1 MKRFFKRLLIILSIL
16 FLLLSGAVFLI
27 SSLFSDQIG
36 ERVVR
41 ELNQQLKSELEIEG
55 FELSFLRTFPNIGA
69 NLRGVKLKGT
79 DQEDLL
85 LAEELSFR
93 AGLWSL
99 LSSDIKLKSVVLSD
113 GILRI
118 AVDREGNANYDIFK
132 EVEDTQAPAEGE
144 VDAAAASI
152 NLEKAVVSNM
162 KLFYSDAQSKQR
174 LTMDIE
180 EATFAGNFGSTQ
192 YKLKSNAELF
202 VQYLESDGT
211 NLLSNRPLVY
221 DTEIEVNSE
230 EGQYQI
236 DKLQLQVGELPLEAS
251 GNFRIQEEETF
262 INLNFSSEDG
272 QLQDVLSLL
281 PDEYKNQLNGV
292 ETDGDFQLKA
302 TVEGIQSK
310 QQQPKI
316 TAELRFSDG
325 RISGDRVNARVRDLG
340 FLAYYTNGTQQN
352 DKTSK
357 LVIENLRGEFEREPF
372 ALDLTI
378 ENFDEPSIVFAADG
392 TLAPGALLAFIPD
405 ERVTAGNGKIH
416 INRLNV
422 RGRYEDMLRSSRIGR
437 VDMSGSVSFADAGFT
452 INDEDIKLSSGE
464 ITLEQNTMFAKAVT
478 LEAPGTKMFFDGRAT
493 NFLPVI
499 LADSIN
505 SQGATL
511 FFDARL
517 SATELDIDQLMAL
530 GAPSEIAQ
538 EEAAATGSTDSL
550 AQAEVEKREFFTQFL
565 DGTFAAEIQSFNYD
579 LIEGQDF
586 KGNLTFK
593 DGTMTIAGN
602 TKTMDGEFILDGEM
616 KFTEAPVLTAKLSGN
631 RINIHEF
638 FRQSENFGQDFLV
651 ADNLEGRLDTRIFI
665 EAHFDNAGN
674 FQEDQL
680 RVLAGVG
687 LKDGVL
693 KDFAMLEDFSS
704 FVNIQ
709 DLREIR
715 FTNLQNFFEIRNSK
729 LYLPVMFIQSNALN
743 MTISGE
749 HTFEQDINY
758 YVKVNAGQVM
768 ADRFRR
774 HNSKLKPKPAKR
786 KGFFN
791 LYYAILGNLDD
802 YNFVSDK
809 RRVQNDFQESEAR
822 KRDIHYELERL
833 FGTIIELVDEPL
845 DWRDIPEYQADPESS
860 EPEFLDMEIE
870 GGE

>member
-16 FLLLSGAVFLI
+16 FLLLSGVIFLI

-41 ELNQQLKSELEIEG
+41 ELNQQLKSELEVEG

-69 NLRGVKLKGT
+69 NLKGVKLNGA

-93 AGLWSL
+93 ASLWSL
-99 LSSDIKLKSVVLSD
+99 LSSDIQLKSVVLRD

-118 AVDREGNANYDIFK
+118 NVDQQGNANYDIFK
-132 EVEDTQAPAEGE
+132 EEKEGASTAPPEED
-144 VDAAAASI
+144 DASASI

-180 EATFAGNFGSTQ
+180 KATFAGNFGSTQ
-192 YKLKSNAELF
+192 YELKSDAKLF
-202 VQYLESDGT
+202 VEYLESDGK

-221 DTEIEVNSE
+221 NTEIAVNSE

-236 DKLQLQVGELPLEAS
+236 DQLQLQVGELPLEAS

-262 INLNFSSEDG
+262 VNLTFSSEDG

-281 PDEYKNQLNGV
+281 PDEYKNQLNGI
-292 ETDGDFQLKA
+292 ETDGDFSLNA
-302 TVEGIQSK
+302 TIEGVQSK
-310 QQQPKI
+310 QQQPKVI
-316 TAELRFSDG
+316 AELRFSDG
-325 RISGDRVNARVRDLG
+325 SISGDRVNARVRDLG

-357 LVIENLRGEFEREPF
+357 LVIENLRGEFDREPF

-378 ENFDEPSIVFAADG
+378 ENFDDPSIVFAADG

-405 ERVTAGNGKIH
+405 ENITSGNGKIH
-416 INRLNV
+416 INRLTV

-437 VDMSGSVSFADAGFT
+437 VDMSGAVSFADAGFT
-452 INDEDIKLSSGE
+452 INEEEIKLSSGE
-464 ITLEQNTMFAKAVT
+464 IVLEQNTLLAKGVT

-493 NFLPVI
+493 NFLPVL
-499 LADSIN
+499 LADSVN

-511 FFDARL
+511 VFDARL
-517 SATELDIDQLMAL
+517 RATELDIDQLMAL

-538 EEAAATGSTDSL
+538 EEAQATGTTDSL

-593 DGTMTIAGN
+593 EGTMTIAGN
-602 TKTMDGEFILDGEM
+602 TKTMGGEFLLDGEM

-631 RINIHEF
+631 RINIYEF

-704 FVNIQ
+704 FVNVR

-715 FTNLQNFFEIRNSK
+715 FTNLQNFFEVKNSK

-758 YVKVNAGQVM
+758 FVKVNAGQVM

-845 DWRDIPEYQADPESS
+845 DWRDIPEYPSDPDSS

-870 GGE
+870 GGN

>member
-1 MKRFFKRLLIILSIL
+1 MKRFFKRLLIVLSIL
-16 FLLLSGAVFLI
+16 FLLLCGAVFVI

-36 ERVVR
+36 ERVVS
-41 ELNQQLKSELEIEG
+41 ELNQQLKSELEVEG

-69 NLRGVKLKGT
+69 NLRGVSLKGT
-79 DQEDLL
+79 DEEDLL
-85 LAEELSFR
+85 VADELSFR

-99 LSSDIKLKSVVLSD
+99 LGSDVQLKSVVLSD

-118 AVDREGNANYDIFK
+118 AVDRDGNANYDIFK
-132 EVEDTQAPAEGE
+132 TEETEPAPEE
-144 VDAAAASI
+144 NTTSASI

-162 KLFYSDAQSKQR
+162 KLFYSDAQNKQR

-180 EATFAGNFGSTQ
+180 EAIFAGNFGSSQ
-192 YKLKSNAELF
+192 YKLNSEAQLF
-202 VQYLESDGT
+202 IKYLESDGES
-211 NLLSNRPLVY
+211 LLSNRPFAY
-221 DTEIEVNSE
+221 NTEIAVNTE

-236 DKLQLQVGELPLEAS
+236 DELRLQVGELPLEAS

-262 INLNFSSEDG
+262 INLSFSSEDG
-272 QLQDVLSLL
+272 KLEDVLSLL
-281 PDEYKNQLNGV
+281 PDEYKNQLNGI
-292 ETDGDFQLKA
+292 ETDGDFSLNA
-302 TVEGIQSK
+302 TIEGVQNK

-316 TAELRFSDG
+316 TAELRFADG

-357 LVIENLRGEFEREPF
+357 IVIENLHGEFEREPF

-378 ENFDEPSIVFAADG
+378 ENFSEPSIVFAADG
-392 TLAPGALLAFIPD
+392 TLAPGALMAFIPD
-405 ERVTAGNGKIH
+405 ERISSGNGKIH
-416 INRLNV
+416 LNRLRI

-437 VDMSGSVSFADAGFT
+437 VDMGGSLSFENAGFT
-452 INDEDIKLSSGE
+452 INDEDISLSSGE
-464 ITLEQNTMFAKAVT
+464 IVLEQNTLTAKAVT
-478 LEAPGTKMFFDGRAT
+478 LDAPGTKMLFDGRAT
-493 NFLPVI
+493 NILPVL
-499 LADSIN
+499 LADSVN

-511 FFDARL
+511 VFDARL
-517 SATELDIDQLMAL
+517 QATELDIDQLMAL

-538 EEAAATGSTDSL
+538 EEAEATGTTDSL
-550 AQAEVEKREFFTQFL
+550 AQAEVEKREFFTRFL

-579 LIEGQDF
+579 LVEGEDF

-602 TKTMDGEFILDGEM
+602 TKTMDGEFLLDGEM
-616 KFTEAPVLTAKLSGN
+616 RFTETPVLTAKLSGN
-631 RINIHEF
+631 RINIYEF

-651 ADNLEGRLDTRIFI
+651 ADNLEGQLDTRIFV

-693 KDFAMLEDFSS
+693 KDFAMLEDFST
-704 FVNIQ
+704 FVNIR
-709 DLREIR
+709 DLQEIR
-715 FTNLQNFFEIRNSK
+715 FTSLQNFFEVRNSK

-749 HTFEQDINY
+749 HTFDQDINY
-758 YVKVNAGQVM
+758 FVKVNAGQVM

-774 HNSKLKPKPAKR
+774 HNAKLKPKPARR

-809 RRVQNDFQESEAR
+809 RRVENDFRESDRR
-822 KRDIHYELERL
+822 KRDIHFELERL

-845 DWRDIPEYQADPESS
+845 DWRDIPEYEENPDSD

-870 GGE
+870 GGN